1 MNNKKSLI
9 EMVLMP
15 LVIALVGIG
24 GTYLITAQ
32 QENSATTMKD
42 AQLEST
48 RELADADRQVKILE
62 IFAEKVASQDQ
73 QERILALRLL
83 DVLDPALA
91 GKLATAVLEAE
102 PAESEVRKVADE
114 VALEANARIR
124 FLPRIYIHIR
134 SNEDRERARAVG
146 ERLKELDY
154 VVPGIERLVEKGPD
168 KSQLRYFRKT
178 EEEQANRILEILRE
192 IGIDLD
198 LRYIPGHEDSDE
210 IRPGHFEIWFASG
223 EPREIGP

>member
-1 MNNKKSLI
+1 MNNRKSLI

-48 RELADADRQVKILE
+48 RELAEADRQVKILE
-62 IFAEKVASQDQ
+62 IFAEKVASSDQ

-83 DVLDPALA
+83 DALEPVLAE
-91 GKLATAVLEAE
+91 KLASAVVAAE
-102 PAESEVRKVADE
+102 PQESEVRKVADE
-114 VALEANARIR
+114 VAQEANAKVR
-124 FLPRIYIHIR
+124 FLPRVYIHIR
-134 SNEDRERARAVG
+134 SDEDRERARAVA

-154 VVPGIERLVEKGPD
+154 VMPGIERLVDKGPEN
-168 KSQLRYFRKT
+168 SQLRFFRPD
-178 EEEQANRILEILRE
+178 EEEEANRILGLLRKM
-192 IGIDLD
+192 GIELE
-198 LRYIPGHEDSDE
+198 LKFIPGYQQSDA
-210 IRPGHFEIWFASG
+210 IGPGHFEIWFARG
-223 EPREIGP
+223 EPREISP